1 MTDVQ
6 RNQVAAMN
14 SSGMTVDEIVL
25 DTGLNKEEVENF
37 VKERNNK
44 RKAIS
49 ETTKKAVIE
58 WYQSGHSEKQCAKKF
73 GISSSSAH
81 RIIAGAKEKEPATAE
96 AKTDEEAIEK
106 SKVVTANE
114 KRISEGQPPIDEDI
128 KADILTQ
135 KEKQALKS
143 AKDKMLAIYETLTS
157 EETRAWEMGEVYAE
171 IVRGLE

>member
-25 DTGLNKEEVENF
+25 DTGLNKEEVESF

-44 RKAIS
+44 RKTIS

-58 WYQSGHSEKQCAKKF
+58 WYQSGHNEKQCAKKF
-73 GISSSSAH
+73 GISPASAH
-81 RIIAGAKEKEPATAE
+81 RIIAGAKEKGSAAAE
-96 AKTDEEAIEK
+96 AKTEPKKKAVIP
-106 SKVVTANE
+106 TA
-114 KRISEGQPPIDEDI
+114 
-128 KADILTQ
+128 
-135 KEKQALKS
+135 EKQALKS
-143 AKDKMLAIYETLTS
+143 AKDKMLAIYETLTP

>member
-25 DTGLNKEEVENF
+25 DTGLNKEEVELF
-37 VKERNNK
+37 IAERNNK

-73 GISSSSAH
+73 GISPASAH
-81 RIIAGAKEKEPATAE
+81 RIIAGAKEKRPAAAE
-96 AKTDEEAIEK
+96 AKTEPKKKTVIP
-106 SKVVTANE
+106 TA
-114 KRISEGQPPIDEDI
+114 
-128 KADILTQ
+128 
-135 KEKQALKS
+135 EKQALKS
-143 AKDKMLAIYETLTS
+143 AKDKMLAIYETLTP

>member
-25 DTGLNKEEVENF
+25 DTGLNKEEVELF
-37 VKERNNK
+37 IAERNNK
-44 RKAIS
+44 RKTIS

-73 GISSSSAH
+73 GISPASAH
-81 RIIAGAKEKEPATAE
+81 RIIAGAKEKKPAAAE
-96 AKTDEEAIEK
+96 AKTEPKKKTVIP
-106 SKVVTANE
+106 TA
-114 KRISEGQPPIDEDI
+114 
-128 KADILTQ
+128 
-135 KEKQALKS
+135 EKQALKS
-143 AKDKMLAIYETLTS
+143 AKDKMLAIYETLTP
-157 EETRAWEMGEVYAE
+157 EETRAWEMGEVHAE

>member
-14 SSGMTVDEIVL
+14 SSGMTIDEIVL
-25 DTGLNKEEVENF
+25 DTGLNKEEVELF
-37 VKERNNK
+37 IAERNNK

-58 WYQSGHSEKQCAKKF
+58 WYQSGHSEKQ
-73 GISSSSAH
+73 
-81 RIIAGAKEKEPATAE
+81 
-96 AKTDEEAIEK
+96 
-106 SKVVTANE
+106 
-114 KRISEGQPPIDEDI
+114 
-128 KADILTQ
+128 
-135 KEKQALKS
+135 ALKS
-143 AKDKMLAIYETLTS
+143 AKDKMLAIYETLTP

>member
-25 DTGLNKEEVENF
+25 DTGLNRQEIESF
-37 VKERNNK
+37 IKERNK
-44 RKAIS
+44 RKVIS

-73 GISSSSAH
+73 GISPASAH
-81 RIIAGAKEKEPATAE
+81 RIIAGAKEKGPAAAE
-96 AKTDEEAIEK
+96 AKTEPEK
-106 SKVVTANE
+106 KTVIPTA
-114 KRISEGQPPIDEDI
+114 
-128 KADILTQ
+128 
-135 KEKQALKS
+135 EKQALKS

>member
-25 DTGLNKEEVENF
+25 DTGLNKEEVELF
-37 VKERNNK
+37 IAERNSK

-73 GISSSSAH
+73 GISPASAH
-81 RIIAGAKEKEPATAE
+81 RIIAGAKEKGPAAAE
-96 AKTDEEAIEK
+96 AKTEPKKKAVIP
-106 SKVVTANE
+106 TA
-114 KRISEGQPPIDEDI
+114 
-128 KADILTQ
+128 
-135 KEKQALKS
+135 EKQALKS
-143 AKDKMLAIYETLTS
+143 AKDKMLAIYETLTP

>member
-25 DTGLNKEEVENF
+25 DTGLNKEEVELF
-37 VKERNNK
+37 IAERNNK

-73 GISSSSAH
+73 GISPASAH
-81 RIIAGAKEKEPATAE
+81 RIIAGAKEKKPAAAE
-96 AKTDEEAIEK
+96 AKTEPKKKTVIP
-106 SKVVTANE
+106 TA
-114 KRISEGQPPIDEDI
+114 
-128 KADILTQ
+128 
-135 KEKQALKS
+135 EKQALKS
-143 AKDKMLAIYETLTS
+143 AKDKMLAIYETLTP

>member
-14 SSGMTVDEIVL
+14 SSGMTIDEIVL
-25 DTGLNKEEVENF
+25 DTGLNKEKVELF
-37 VKERNNK
+37 IAERNNK

-73 GISSSSAH
+73 GISPASAH
-81 RIIAGAKEKEPATAE
+81 RIIAGVKEKEPAAAE
-96 AKTDEEAIEK
+96 AKTEPK
-106 SKVVTANE
+106 KKVVIPTA
-114 KRISEGQPPIDEDI
+114 
-128 KADILTQ
+128 
-135 KEKQALKS
+135 EKQALKS
-143 AKDKMLAIYETLTS
+143 AKDKMLAIYETLTP

>member
-14 SSGMTVDEIVL
+14 SSGMTIDEIVL
-25 DTGLNKEEVENF
+25 DTGLNKEEVELF
-37 VKERNNK
+37 IAERNNK

-73 GISSSSAH
+73 GISPASAH
-81 RIIAGAKEKEPATAE
+81 RIIAGAKEKGSAAAE
-96 AKTDEEAIEK
+96 AKTEPEKKQPAAAEAKTEPKKKAVIP
-106 SKVVTANE
+106 TA
-114 KRISEGQPPIDEDI
+114 
-128 KADILTQ
+128 
-135 KEKQALKS
+135 EKQALKS
-143 AKDKMLAIYETLTS
+143 AKDKMLAIYETLTP

>member
-25 DTGLNKEEVENF
+25 DTGLNKEEVELF
-37 VKERNNK
+37 IAERNNK

-73 GISSSSAH
+73 GISPASAH
-81 RIIAGAKEKEPATAE
+81 RIIAGAKEKQPAAAE
-96 AKTDEEAIEK
+96 AKTEPKKKTVIP
-106 SKVVTANE
+106 TA
-114 KRISEGQPPIDEDI
+114 
-128 KADILTQ
+128 
-135 KEKQALKS
+135 EKQALKS
-143 AKDKMLAIYETLTS
+143 AKDKMLAIYETLTP

>member
-25 DTGLNKEEVENF
+25 DTGLNRQEIESF
-37 VKERNNK
+37 IKERNK

-73 GISSSSAH
+73 GISPASAH
-81 RIIAGAKEKEPATAE
+81 RIIAGAKEKGPAVAE
-96 AKTDEEAIEK
+96 AKTEPEK
-106 SKVVTANE
+106 KTLIPTA
-114 KRISEGQPPIDEDI
+114 
-128 KADILTQ
+128 
-135 KEKQALKS
+135 EKQALKS
-143 AKDKMLAIYETLTS
+143 AKDKMLAIYETLTP